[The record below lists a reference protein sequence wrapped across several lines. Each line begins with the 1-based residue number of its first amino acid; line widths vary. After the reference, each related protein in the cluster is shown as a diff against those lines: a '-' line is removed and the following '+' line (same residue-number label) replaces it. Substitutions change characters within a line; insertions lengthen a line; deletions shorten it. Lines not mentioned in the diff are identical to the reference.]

1 MKQGLAMNRQIDV
14 RYELYGLTER
24 EIGLVERRE
33 CDD

>member
-1 MKQGLAMNRQIDV
+1 MKRALAMNRQIDV

-24 EIGLVERRE
+24 EIGLVERQK